1 MANVMT
7 KNQIQELNNK
17 CSSNWKFDTTFF
29 VFHSMK
35 TLFKKLKLDETGYL
49 EFRLFYNNENQ
60 ITLNI
65 RKFNYKGLGVCTTE
79 GKSKRII
86 LDNKRIARKN
96 VSKLLDYTERLTDEK
111 LLKISKTIQGGNYSE

>member
-35 TLFKKLKLDETGYL
+35 TLVKKLKLDETGYL

-65 RKFNYKGLGVCTTE
+65 RKFNYKGSGICTTE
-79 GKSKRII
+79 EKSKRII